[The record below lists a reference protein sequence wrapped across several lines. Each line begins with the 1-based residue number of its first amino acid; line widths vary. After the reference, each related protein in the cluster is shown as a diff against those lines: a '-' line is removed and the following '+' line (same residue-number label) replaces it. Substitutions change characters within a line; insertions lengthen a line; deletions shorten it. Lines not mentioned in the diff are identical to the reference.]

1 MARFFLLAQVL
12 HAPTLHKTVIASP
25 LIDRDGGPAP
35 DIPSALGG
43 SSNRKNEESKMKEF
57 LKAAT
62 APAAALVVAIALG
75 TMIVPEASAAEF
87 CRRDVTGHMTGCGY
101 DSMDQC
107 QAASSGLGGEC
118 FRDPYLGDSKN
129 AGNTKNA
136 GDSKNAYAYHP
147 KSSRS
152 RNGSPAAGKAGN
164 TNQ

>member
-1 MARFFLLAQVL
+1 MAMARRHLTS
-12 HAPTLHKTVIASP
+12 H
-25 LIDRDGGPAP
+25 
-35 DIPSALGG
+35 LGARG
-43 SSNRKNEESKMKEF
+43 SSNRKNEESKMKEL

-62 APAAALVVAIALG
+62 APAAALVVAIVLG
-75 TMIVPEASAAEF
+75 AMIAPEASAGEF

-107 QAASSGLGGEC
+107 QAASSGLGGDC
-118 FRDPYLGDSKN
+118 FRDPSLGDSEK
-129 AGNTKNA
+129 A
-136 GDSKNAYAYHP
+136 GDSRNSYAYHP